1 MLDLRLVREN
11 PELVRQGIRD
21 KHMTDVLPLLEELLG
36 KDVEE
41 RSLRHEME
49 GKQARRNAVS
59 REIGLLKRDGADT
72 TALLAEMGELAQEL
86 RELEERSRN
95 LSGRVHELLL
105 ELPNLLHE
113 SVPPGATEEDN
124 VVVAEGGAER
134 EYGFVP
140 RPHWELPSF
149 SDWVDLEAG
158 VRMAGA
164 GFPVFRGA
172 GARLV
177 GALQSWLLSCLAE
190 HGFTELRP
198 PLLASPAAALGAGML
213 PDKEGQMY
221 EVKDG
226 FYLIPTSEVALVN
239 LHREEILDSDSLP
252 YRYSAFTPCF
262 RREAGSHGRDVRGLN
277 RLHQFDKIEMVVLCR
292 PDESFALH
300 DWMTEVA
307 EGLLDELGLR
317 WRRLFMCGGDT
328 GFTQAKKYDLE
339 AWSPGQERWLEVSS
353 ISNITDFQAR
363 RLQTRARPGG
373 RAGKGRPEPV
383 HMLNGSAFGFPRVL
397 AALLETYQQEDGSVL
412 LPEVLRPYLGSD
424 RLG

>member
-59 REIGLLKRDGADT
+59 REIGLLKRDGDDT
-72 TALLAEMGELAQEL
+72 AALLAEMGELAQEL

-105 ELPNLLHE
+105 ELPDLLHE

-140 RPHWELPSF
+140 RPHWELPSY

-221 EVKDG
+221 EV
-226 FYLIPTSEVALVN
+226 
-239 LHREEILDSDSLP
+239 
-252 YRYSAFTPCF
+252 
-262 RREAGSHGRDVRGLN
+262 
-277 RLHQFDKIEMVVLCR
+277 
-292 PDESFALH
+292 
-300 DWMTEVA
+300 
-307 EGLLDELGLR
+307 
-317 WRRLFMCGGDT
+317 
-328 GFTQAKKYDLE
+328 
-339 AWSPGQERWLEVSS
+339 
-353 ISNITDFQAR
+353 
-363 RLQTRARPGG
+363 
-373 RAGKGRPEPV
+373 
-383 HMLNGSAFGFPRVL
+383 
-397 AALLETYQQEDGSVL
+397 
-412 LPEVLRPYLGSD
+412 
-424 RLG
+424 